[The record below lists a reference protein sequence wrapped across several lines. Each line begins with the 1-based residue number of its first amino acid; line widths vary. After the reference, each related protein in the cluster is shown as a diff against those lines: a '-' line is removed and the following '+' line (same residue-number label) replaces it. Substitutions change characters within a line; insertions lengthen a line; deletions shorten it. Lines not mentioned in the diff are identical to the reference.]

1 MTTNTGIGL
10 ALIFAAVLILL
21 ASDISYAI
29 QQVKRF
35 QRRRLRS
42 KLSELPVFRWF
53 KRRQR
58 FRADLTEIRDFA
70 INLQLATSLEE
81 TLSGALLETAEQFA
95 NRGVFGQRLKRQVE
109 SKLSISPEE
118 VIRGLAKDFESEELK
133 DLLSRLEMARDG
145 GTSSVEALRVSV
157 EDIEEAIRA
166 KIERDIQRAPVML
179 TIPMVAGVFFAALV
193 LIIYPLVVRL
203 LTTFTR
209 YP

>member
-1 MTTNTGIGL
+1 MTLNTGIGL
-10 ALIFAAVLILL
+10 ALILAAVLILL
-21 ASDISYAI
+21 ASDISYTA
-29 QQVKRF
+29 QQIKRF
-35 QRRRLRS
+35 QSKRLRS
-42 KLSELPVFRWF
+42 KLSKLPVLRWF
-53 KRRQR
+53 KRRRR

-118 VIRGLAKDFESEELK
+118 VIRGLAEDFESEELK
-133 DLLSRLEMARDG
+133 AILSRLEMARDG
-145 GTSSVEALRVSV
+145 GASSVEALRVSV
-157 EDIEEAIRA
+157 EDIEEEIRA

-203 LTTFTR
+203 LATFTR

>member
-21 ASDISYAI
+21 ASDISYLI

-35 QRRRLRS
+35 QRRRLR
-42 KLSELPVFRWF
+42 LQLNELPVFRWF
-53 KRRQR
+53 KRRRR
-58 FRADLTEIRDFA
+58 FQADLTEIRDFA

-109 SKLSISPEE
+109 SKLAISPEE
-118 VIRGLAKDFESEELK
+118 VIRGLAEDFESEELK

>member
-1 MTTNTGIGL
+1 MTLNTGIGL
-10 ALIFAAVLILL
+10 ALILAAVLILL
-21 ASDISYAI
+21 ASDISYTA
-29 QQVKRF
+29 QQIKRF
-35 QRRRLRS
+35 QSKRLRS
-42 KLSELPVFRWF
+42 KLSKLPVLRWF
-53 KRRQR
+53 KRRRR

-118 VIRGLAKDFESEELK
+118 VIRGLAEDFESEELK
-133 DLLSRLEMARDG
+133 AMLSRLEMARDG
-145 GTSSVEALRVSV
+145 GASSVEALRVSV
-157 EDIEEAIRA
+157 EDIEEKIRA

-203 LTTFTR
+203 LATFTR

>member
-1 MTTNTGIGL
+1 MTLNTGIGL
-10 ALIFAAVLILL
+10 ALILAAVLILL
-21 ASDISYAI
+21 ASDISYTA
-29 QQVKRF
+29 QQIKRF
-35 QRRRLRS
+35 QSKRLRS
-42 KLSELPVFRWF
+42 KLSKLPVLRWF
-53 KRRQR
+53 KRRRR

-118 VIRGLAKDFESEELK
+118 VIRGLAEDFESEELK
-133 DLLSRLEMARDG
+133 AMLSRLEMARDG
-145 GTSSVEALRVSV
+145 GASSVEALRVSV
-157 EDIEEAIRA
+157 EDIEEEIRA

-203 LTTFTR
+203 LATFTR